1 MTKKIS
7 LLHLTLLGL
16 AIVIIVLAYHINLYQ
31 SKITKLLAY
40 TNELNSTLIQQ
51 KENIF
56 LPLKIK
62 DYTIPEKSSF
72 EKLQNK
78 IVLLFPEDI
87 CNVCHEK
94 KFYNIKN
101 LKDEQKKEIVTIVPL
116 KFKRNF
122 SIYNKEYNLKLNN
135 IIYSNLFSD
144 LSEQINNKILIFYC
158 SEKLQIMAPI
168 ILDSN
173 NSALEEYIL
182 KIHKL
187 QSNNS

>member
-7 LLHLTLLGL
+7 LLQLTLLGL

-31 SKITKLLAY
+31 SKITKLLVY

-72 EKLQNK
+72 QELQNK

-94 KFYNIKN
+94 IFYNIEN
-101 LKDEQKKEIVTIVPL
+101 LKDEQKKDIVTIVPL

-122 SIYNKEYNLKLNN
+122 SIYNKEYNLKLSN
-135 IIYSNLFSD
+135 IIYSNSFLD
-144 LSEQINNKILIFYC
+144 LSEQINNKLLIFYC
-158 SEKLQIMAPI
+158 SKKLQIMAPI

-187 QSNNS
+187 